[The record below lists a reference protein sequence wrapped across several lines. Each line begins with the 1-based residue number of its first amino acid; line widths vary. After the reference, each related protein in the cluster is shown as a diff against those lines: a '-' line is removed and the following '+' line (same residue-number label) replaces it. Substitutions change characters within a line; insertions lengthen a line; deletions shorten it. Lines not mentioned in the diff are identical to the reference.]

1 MDVEDRIRRRQRG
14 DGDRQLVLD
23 YATLSPTTH
32 VAEPTDRGTLLE
44 RLLDCFDPVF
54 DGDLPSDAYVWG
66 PRGSGK
72 SAVLTALC
80 RHLRR
85 LPLQSGSIIH
95 TTTRAQSTTAPEFVY
110 LDAREAGSDF
120 AIYHGLLDGLVD
132 ERVPQHGLGT
142 DTLRDRLTDELAGR
156 SVVAVVDHLNE
167 PDTLSA
173 ATVDDLFA
181 SARDRIRWVGIGRH
195 PPDAL
200 DWEPPTVIHVPG
212 YRPQVLVD
220 VVTTRA
226 DDALGGRAL
235 DHAGARRIA
244 EWADGDAHDALA
256 ALFVAAD
263 TAASAGKDRIE
274 MTDVEAGIAEVPRP
288 SVSLGRLL
296 VLPANRQAVLR
307 KLVTLAEDQRS
318 SVSAATTAITETDGI
333 DLSAGTVKRF
343 LYELAE
349 SGILERIETERA
361 TGQGRPPSRLEPR
374 FPPTVFSRLSDQ

>member
-1 MDVEDRIRRRQRG
+1 MDVEDRIRRRQRRDA
-14 DGDRQLVLD
+14 DGQLVLD
-23 YATLSPTTH
+23 YATLSPATH
-32 VAEPTDRGTLLE
+32 VAEPTDRSTLLE

-54 DGDLPSDAYVWG
+54 DGDLPADAYVWG

-95 TTTRAQSTTAPEFVY
+95 TTTRAQSTAAPAFVY
-110 LDAREAGSDF
+110 LDAREAASDF
-120 AIYHGLLDGLVD
+120 AIYHGLVDGLVD
-132 ERVPQHGLGT
+132 EPVPQHGLGT
-142 DTLRDRLTDELAGR
+142 ATLQERLTDELAAR
-156 SVVAVVDHLNE
+156 SAVAVVDHLNE
-167 PDTLSA
+167 PGTLSA
-173 ATVDDLFA
+173 ATVDELIA
-181 SARDRIRWVGIGRH
+181 SVGDGIRWVGIGRR
-195 PPDAL
+195 PPEDL
-200 DWEPPTVIHVPG
+200 GWETPTVIHVPA
-212 YRPQVLVD
+212 YRPEVLVD

-263 TAASAGKDRIE
+263 TAAGAGKDRIE
-274 MTDVEAGIAEVPRP
+274 MADVEAGIAGVPRP

-296 VLPANRQAVLR
+296 ALPANRQAVLR
-307 KLVTLAEDQRS
+307 ELISLEDDRRS
-318 SVSAATTAITETDGI
+318 SVAAATAAITDASGI

-349 SGILERIETERA
+349 NGILERIETGRA
-361 TGQGRPPSRLEPR
+361 NSQGRPPSRLEPR
-374 FPPTVFSRLSDQ
+374 FPPTAFSRLSDG